1 MVIPSVELRKTMF
14 HTFLHLPGVSRIL
27 HSSLFIFESLL
38 CCVADTTEVAYA
50 LGYAHEGVA
59 HVLFVLEADTAGIV
73 VLAQQADEEG
83 EVDTTTAQLNAL
95 VGLGGA
101 GDILQVDIED
111 AGVVLLIV

>member
-1 MVIPSVELRKTMF
+1 MVT
-14 HTFLHLPGVSRIL
+14 PGGTQKDNVSRFL
-27 HSSLFIFESLL
+27 ALAGRGQESSFFIFESLL
-38 CCVADTTEVAYA
+38 CCIAYPTEVAYA

-83 EVDTTTAQLNAL
+83 EVDTATTQLYAL

-101 GDILQVDIED
+101 GDVLQMDVED

>member
-1 MVIPSVELRKTMF
+1 MDANRTNVELNCWELNF
-14 HTFLHLPGVSRIL
+14 N
-27 HSSLFIFESLL
+27 SSGG
-38 CCVADTTEVAYA
+38 TTYPTEVAYA

-59 HVLFVLEADTAGIV
+59 HVLLVLEADTAGIV

-83 EVDTTTAQLNAL
+83 EVDTATAQLNAL